1 MFFRVP
7 KDSTPIDG
15 EVRPSDGYA
24 SGILFGFL
32 VFDFDALRDGLEDV
46 AAGPAALDGRE
57 VGGEDP
63 VGRNIVIAIEV
74 YVKSLNRYSLT
85 FCPVRLC

>member
-7 KDSTPIDG
+7 KDSTPMDG
-15 EVRPSDGYA
+15 EVRLSDGYA

-46 AAGPAALDGRE
+46 AAGPAALDGRG

-63 VGRNIVIAIEV
+63 VGRKIIIVIED
-74 YVKSLNRYSLT
+74 YVKSVNSYSFT